1 MRSRHSGSRTVSS
14 AGATIARP
22 TLFGIDL
29 GIGTGRAFP
38 RVEFGLLCLFTLV
51 VVALAVARLRGT
63 ALGSAMLAVRANE
76 RSAAGIG
83 VDVTRVKIASFAIS
97 SFIAGIGGS
106 LFAYRQ
112 GVVTFASFTAIGGLA
127 LLSTVY
133 LAGITSVSGGILGGV
148 LASTGILYLALDRW
162 ANLGKWFGVITGVGV
177 IVILIGYPEGL
188 AAAGHEVVQRVRRSR
203 RASSHATAP
212 VEPAAQTVV

>member
-83 VDVTRVKIASFAIS
+83 VNVTAVKIASFAIS

-133 LAGITSVSGGILGGV
+133 LAALLLCRVEFSAESSRAAVLCISRSTDGRIWASGSV
-148 LASTGILYLALDRW
+148 
-162 ANLGKWFGVITGVGV
+162 
-177 IVILIGYPEGL
+177 
-188 AAAGHEVVQRVRRSR
+188 
-203 RASSHATAP
+203 
-212 VEPAAQTVV
+212 